1 MPITDL
7 QRAFA
12 ALSGKAAP
20 YDRLFAY
27 YDGNQPTQYST
38 NRLREAFSS
47 LNCTF
52 VQNWASVVINAALDR
67 IELKGF
73 DVDQT
78 DSKDVLQALWD
89 ANQLGIESDY
99 VHEAAL
105 ITNEGFIIAW
115 PDETGAVQ
123 VFRNDP
129 RLCHIFYAADNPREK
144 EFACKW
150 YRDEGRSRW
159 VLTLYY
165 PDRLDYFATRECKEL
180 PTSAGAFEA
189 DAEMPSAPN
198 PYDTIPV
205 FRFCTNRRSHN
216 GALADVLTL
225 QDAIN
230 KLLADM
236 MVVSEFGAFPQ
247 RWIISNAEGLDKTLK
262 NGPNLIWQI
271 PAGDG
276 VGQQVSVGAFQGA
289 DLAKYLDAIDKIANS
304 IAIISRTPK
313 HYFYNAGASLSGEAL
328 IAMEA
333 PLNKK
338 VGRLE
343 EGFGVIWQELA
354 AFLLK
359 LSGKGDV
366 LASSI
371 TPIWEPIQSVQPL
384 TEAMTRKS
392 GIDAG
397 IPLLTLLKREGWPA
411 DALAQLEK
419 DLKEAK
425 TQATSE
431 ATALLAKVRQDQAQ
445 ANPPGQMI
453 PQKQPGQPAQFQKK
467 PGGTANGKSMS

>member
-1 MPITDL
+1 LSDL
-7 QRAFA
+7 ERAYL
-12 ALSGKAAP
+12 ALSGKLAT
-20 YDRLFAY
+20 YNKLFAY
-27 YDGNQPTQYST
+27 ADGSQPLVYST
-38 NRLREAFSS
+38 NRLREAFDN
-47 LNCTF
+47 LNAKF
-52 VQNWASVVINAALDR
+52 SQNWCSVVINAALDR

-73 DVDQT
+73 DVEDEGA
-78 DSKDVLQALWD
+78 KAALQELWD
-89 ANQLGIESDY
+89 ANQLGLESDSA
-99 VHEAAL
+99 HEAAL
-105 ITNEGFIIAW
+105 ICHESFIIAW
-115 PDETGAVQ
+115 PDEDGGEVQ
-123 VFRNDP
+123 A
-129 RLCHIFYAADNPREK
+129 FYNNPREK
-144 EFACKW
+144 DFACKW
-150 YRDEGRSRW
+150 YCDSAGAW
-159 VLTLYY
+159 HLTLYY
-165 PDRLDYFATRECKEL
+165 PDRLEYYVTKGKTES
-180 PTSAGAFEA
+180 PTVTAFKP
-189 DAEMPSAPN
+189 AEPPTAPN
-198 PYDTIPV
+198 EYGAIPV
-205 FRFCTNRRSHN
+205 FHLRTSRRSHN
-216 GALADVLTL
+216 GQLADILTL
-225 QDAIN
+225 QDAVN

-236 MVVSEFGAFPQ
+236 MVAAEYGAFPQ

-276 VGQQVSVGAFQGA
+276 QGQSVSVGAFQGA

-366 LASSI
+366 PASSI

>member
-1 MPITDL
+1 MASDL
-7 QRAFA
+7 ERAYL
-12 ALSGKAAP
+12 ALSGKLAT
-20 YDRLFAY
+20 YNRLFAY
-27 YDGNQPTQYST
+27 ADGNQPTQYST
-38 NRLREAFSS
+38 NRLRKAFAS
-47 LNCTF
+47 LDCTF
-52 VQNWASVVINAALDR
+52 VQNWCSVVINAALDR

-73 DVDQT
+73 DVDQADAKAT
-78 DSKDVLQALWD
+78 LQELWD
-89 ANQLGIESDY
+89 ANQLGLESDSA
-99 VHEAAL
+99 HEAAL
-105 ITNEGFIIAW
+105 ICHESFIIAW
-115 PDETGAVQ
+115 PDERNVVQ
-123 VFRNDP
+123 AFFNDP
-129 RLCHIFYAADNPREK
+129 RMCAVFYSADNPREK
-144 EFACKW
+144 EMACKW
-150 YRDEGRSRW
+150 HCD
-159 VLTLYY
+159 
-165 PDRLDYFATRECKEL
+165 
-180 PTSAGAFEA
+180 SAGAWHLTIYKA
-189 DAEMPSAPN
+189 DILEYYATQGKVESPTVTAFKPADPPTAPN
-198 PYDTIPV
+198 PYGQIPV
-205 FRFCTNRRSHN
+205 FHLRTSRRSHN
-216 GALADVLTL
+216 GELANILTL

-230 KLLADM
+230 KLLADL

-276 VGQQVSVGAFQGA
+276 VGQSVSVGAFQGA
-289 DLAKYLDAIDKIANS
+289 DLAKYLDAIDKLANS

-366 LASSI
+366 PPSSI

-431 ATALLAKVRQDQAQ
+431 ATALLAKIRQDQAQ

-453 PQKQPGQPAQFQKK
+453 PQKPTMQPAQPAQFQKVK
-467 PGGTANGKSMS
+467 PVG